1 MRRFQADLCWRS
13 LRSIRRNNRIGNRRL
28 SVAIP
33 LLTQLNVPLV
43 FHNAAVVPLNS
54 ITIDVS
60 GLFDGGLTE
69 MEDTVP
75 ADDEEGR

>member
-1 MRRFQADLCWRS
+1 
-13 LRSIRRNNRIGNRRL
+13 
-28 SVAIP
+28 VAIP

>member
-1 MRRFQADLCWRS
+1 
-13 LRSIRRNNRIGNRRL
+13 
-28 SVAIP
+28 VAIP

-75 ADDEEGR
+75 ADDEEGSLSTALCRHRASYLQCSIIICLVS